1 MARLYLVRHGEP
13 TGNWGSSPDP
23 DPGLSPLG
31 HQQAEIAADRL
42 RLMTPKQIITSPLR
56 RAAETAVP
64 LVNHLALA
72 PVVAAAVA
80 EIPTPQN
87 MAQQHRGDWLR
98 AIMSRNWND
107 VEPGLQ
113 RWRDT
118 GIQFLTTISTDT
130 AIFSHYVSI
139 NVAVGAAIGDDRIH
153 CFAPAHASVTILETN
168 GRTLSLIEIGATAQ
182 TAVR

>member
-1 MARLYLVRHGEP
+1 
-13 TGNWGSSPDP
+13 
-23 DPGLSPLG
+23 
-31 HQQAEIAADRL
+31 
-42 RLMTPKQIITSPLR
+42 
-56 RAAETAVP
+56 
-64 LVNHLALA
+64 
-72 PVVAAAVA
+72 
-80 EIPTPQN
+80 

-139 NVAVGAAIGDDRIH
+139 NVAVGAAIGDDRVH